1 MPLLAAGSPL
11 SRLTGRLCC
20 DCVPPLPGTDH
31 FSMGVLRLYLREN
44 WRSDG
49 TYSLARL
56 LLDGGSLHLLIFG
69 REGSTLKLENQME
82 KR

>member
-11 SRLTGRLCC
+11 SRLTGRLCS

-49 TYSLARL
+49 PYSLACL
-56 LLDGGSLHLLIFG
+56 LLDGGGLYLLIFG
-69 REGSTLKLENQME
+69 REGSSLKLESEVE